1 MAPSPNS
8 AQVLVPQSTML
19 GTPPVSVINLIP
31 PELLC
36 YIFTLLVLPLKSD
49 SSSPVIPRFNAP
61 RLSGPWI
68 LGGPWVFGQ
77 VCSHWRAL
85 SVSLP
90 TLWTSITVF
99 TTVSPRELSLL
110 NIQLSRTGS
119 APLDLHIRFT
129 SGTRF
134 PPNFD
139 LFDLFLA
146 RLVSYSARWR
156 VLHLEF
162 DGAWLPRAAFA
173 TLNGLT
179 LPLLEE
185 LAFSGSGV
193 SYIENYGFFTD
204 APALRRLVLRTRSLT
219 STRKITLPWAQL
231 KSYKAFHS
239 NAATHF
245 RDLAGA
251 ANLVECDLDFALT
264 KRDEVTVMQLDIL
277 TLPRLR
283 RLAISCPL
291 LLDRLVAPSLQSL
304 YIVGPVKHVHPFLDR
319 SGCASKLVEL
329 TLTRCAVPAPEII
342 TLLQQTPGLTALM
355 LDVHIPPAEIV
366 AALMA
371 PERLCPTLESLAWA
385 DFSNALDRGAFADMV
400 VSRCT
405 DSTGVHPLRSVVLLA
420 GRQRLKT
427 AVGRMRGAGALNRAR
442 AAPQR
447 GSQFVTRD
455 ATRAHSP
462 AARPG
467 GYVSDGERD
476 GNRKGLRKVPSA
488 AASHL
493 NAHFSLWDESH
504 CIIPLLPPPVY
515 PAAARAPLACSATQI
530 DGARLSCILAS
541 PGETDS
547 EYDRPHTMPYSGSD
561 SRSIACGWHTPLRL
575 RIATGSLLAPTRRG
589 EWNQ

>member
-19 GTPPVSVINLIP
+19 GENATPPVSVINLIP

-36 YIFTLLVLPLKSD
+36 YIFTLLVPPLKSD

-129 SGTRF
+129 H
-134 PPNFD
+134 PLPE
-139 LFDLFLA
+139 FDLFLP
-146 RLVSYSARWR
+146 RLVSHSARWR
-156 VLHLEF
+156 MLHLEF
-162 DGAWLPRAAFA
+162 NAGWLPSETFAA
-173 TLNGLT
+173 LNGLA

-185 LAFSGSGV
+185 LALSGRGV
-193 SYIENYGFFTD
+193 SYFENSFSISD
-204 APALRRLVLRTRSLT
+204 ALVLRQLLLVAHSQAF
-219 STRKITLPWAQL
+219 TRKIALPWAQL
-231 KSYKAFHS
+231 TSYRAFHPD
-239 NAATHF
+239 ATSHF

-319 SGCASKLVEL
+319 SGCTSQLVEL
-329 TLTRCAVPAPEII
+329 TLARCSAPAHEII
-342 TLLQQTPGLTALM
+342 ALLQQTPGLTALM
-355 LDVHIPPAEIV
+355 LDVHSPPAEIV

-371 PERLCPTLESLAWA
+371 PERICPTLESLAWA
-385 DFSNALDRGAFADMV
+385 DFSNALDGGAFADMV

-427 AVGRMRGAGALNRAR
+427 AGAASQPR
-442 AAPQR
+442 
-447 GSQFVTRD
+447 SQFATRD

-462 AARPG
+462 TALIDDAPQQSAPVVMFRTEKETEI
-467 GYVSDGERD
+467 ERD
-476 GNRKGLRKVPSA
+476 FRK
-488 AASHL
+488 
-493 NAHFSLWDESH
+493 DT
-504 CIIPLLPPPVY
+504 
-515 PAAARAPLACSATQI
+515 PAAQSQVPPHHTSTRTFLSGMSLIASSRPAGQQST
-530 DGARLSCILAS
+530 RL
-541 PGETDS
+541 P
-547 EYDRPHTMPYSGSD
+547 
-561 SRSIACGWHTPLRL
+561 
-575 RIATGSLLAPTRRG
+575 RG
-589 EWNQ
+589 PQ